1 MHHWKRYSSSWLNRG
16 RSVERV
22 SQVFH
27 LLSWKMRLTWRMY
40 TRNTLA
46 SLETLLFF
54 LFFAAWIGLGSWV
67 LVRITMRALE
77 GNWMP
82 RALIFCDLY
91 TFIFLIWFI
100 IPLAGYRVN
109 EAYDLGKLKIYPLPP
124 WKVFIAN
131 ILGALTDISVLMP
144 LSGFI
149 AIFLATQPSPDQ
161 ILPGILMILALLVLL
176 IVAGLTLVNALY
188 ILLPRLNL
196 VSVGMVILAGIL
208 LWALLL
214 NLGLATH
221 PAMSFNYY
229 VLFRPQGI
237 EFFRP
242 YPAGEIGIAIDTM
255 MDGRWEEMKVSLRQ
269 FGIWTAGVFFLNFI
283 LVAYLWESDP
293 AAKSSGKFTPK
304 ADLVTIVLSGIER
317 ILAPVFG
324 NESAALYKKDMLE
337 FATRSPYFLLY
348 KILPGSIA
356 PMIILLA
363 MRWNL
368 EYYIQ
373 FSYRPEFGPTIQLM
387 AFVIVIFIVVSQAN
401 LFAGNIFGFESENIR
416 SIFVMPT
423 PRRHILVGKNLFLG
437 GLFLIDSLVLSF
449 LVLLYYP
456 TPIAFFTWL
465 TLTLTLFLII
475 LSIGNYTSS
484 IWPYWMPL
492 DKPSF
497 SMRTTIILSLVNM
510 GAILALAIAFSIPAA
525 MVILPWR
532 MGNEV
537 LSFIMMPLALLYGLM
552 FHRLTLGPAVNLL
565 ESNEFL
571 LLRRIADQEEL

>member
-1 MHHWKRYSSSWLNRG
+1 
-16 RSVERV
+16 
-22 SQVFH
+22 
-27 LLSWKMRLTWRMY
+27 MY
-40 TRNTLA
+40 TRSTLA
-46 SLETLLFF
+46 SFETILFF
-54 LFFAAWIGLGSWV
+54 LIFAAWIGFGAWL
-67 LVRITMRALE
+67 LAHITARALD
-77 GNWMP
+77 GVWMP
-82 RALIFCDLY
+82 RALVFCDLY
-91 TFIFLIWFI
+91 TFIFLLWFI

-124 WKVFIAN
+124 WKVFLAN
-131 ILGALTDISVLMP
+131 ILGALTDITVLMP

-149 AIFLATQPSPDQ
+149 AIFFATQPSPDQ
-161 ILPGILMILALLVLL
+161 IVPGLLMILGLLVLL
-176 IVAGLTLVNALY
+176 VVAGLTLVNALY

-214 NLGLATH
+214 NLGLVTH
-221 PAMSFNYY
+221 PALSFNYY
-229 VLFRPQGI
+229 ILFRPQGI
-237 EFFRP
+237 EYFRP
-242 YPAGEIGIAIDTM
+242 YPAGEIGIAIDSM

-269 FGIWTAGVFFLNFI
+269 FGLWSAAVLFLNFI

-293 AAKSSGKFTPK
+293 AAKSSGRFTPK
-304 ADLVTIVLSGIER
+304 ADLVTIALNGVEKIMASI
-317 ILAPVFG
+317 FG
-324 NESAALYKKDMLE
+324 AEAAALYKKDMLE

-368 EYYIQ
+368 EYYVS
-373 FSYRPEFGPTIQLM
+373 FSYRPEYGPTIQLFT
-387 AFVIVIFIVVSQAN
+387 FVVVVFIMIGQAN

-423 PRRHILVGKNLFLG
+423 PRRQILVGKNLFLG
-437 GLFLIDSLVLSF
+437 GLFVIDALVLSS
-449 LVLLYYP
+449 LMLLYYP
-456 TPIAFFTWL
+456 TPYAFFTWL
-465 TLTLTLFLII
+465 TLSLTLFLII
-475 LSIGNYTSS
+475 LSIGNFTSS

-497 SMRTTIILSLVNM
+497 SMRTTIILSVVNT
-510 GAILALAIAFSIPAA
+510 GAIIAMAIAFSIPAA
-525 MVILPWR
+525 MVLVPWR

-537 LSFIMMPLALLYGLM
+537 LSYVMMPLALVYALL
-552 FHRLTLGPAVNLL
+552 FHRITLGPAVGLL

-571 LLRRIADQEEL
+571 LLRRIADREQL